1 MQQVSRM
8 QVVKPKQQLIDNIL
22 LMDLLECSFV
32 DGVIDIRVHELEDQ
46 VNVSFRHRRHHL
58 EQLDDVGVL
67 YLLEDGDFPE
77 GALRICR
84 MLEGFKHLLQRKGL
98 ISPVISCYFPHVTV
112 SARADLL
119 DDLVSIEDVLVDSL
133 VIGHQ
138 TDIYYKNKIAK
149 Q

>member
-1 MQQVSRM
+1 MQQVGRM
-8 QVVKPKQQLIDNIL
+8 QVVKSEQQLIDNIL

-46 VNVSFRHRRHHL
+46 VNVSFRHRGHNL
-58 EQLDDVGVL
+58 EQLDNVGVL

-98 ISPVISCYFPHVTV
+98 ASPVVSCYFPHVAI
-112 SARADLL
+112 SA
-119 DDLVSIEDVLVDSL
+119 
-133 VIGHQ
+133 
-138 TDIYYKNKIAK
+138 
-149 Q
+149 